1 VNFDFSD
8 DLKALREQ
16 ARKFLRERDARGAA
30 RRVLDAGGGYD
41 KALWQEIAQMG
52 WVGAAIP
59 EEYGGAGLGHL
70 GLCVL
75 AEELGCALA
84 PVPFSSSAYLAA
96 EALLIAG
103 SAAQKERYLP
113 RLASG
118 AMIGTL
124 ALAEGPGAVDAKS
137 LRASVA
143 DRRLTGV
150 KVPVPDGDSADLAIL
165 AARGDRPA
173 ERGLSL
179 FVVDLASTGVR
190 REAVKTIDPSRAHA
204 RLVFEGAAAEPLGA
218 AGEGVPLLRRLFDRA
233 AVLFAFEQLG
243 GAQAALDMAKAY
255 AIERYAF
262 GRPIGSFQ
270 AIKHKLADVYV
281 ATELARSNAYYSAWA
296 LSEDAADLPVAAAAA
311 RVAASEAF
319 SLAAKE
325 NIQTHG
331 GMGFTWAFDCHLYYR
346 RAKLLSLALGSPRE
360 WKDRLISHLETRN
373 DSALGGATG
382 IAP

>member
-8 DLKALREQ
+8 ELKSLRDQ
-16 ARKFLRERDARGAA
+16 ARKFLRERDAKRAA

-41 KALWQEIAQMG
+41 TALWQEIAQMG

-75 AEELGCALA
+75 AEELGYALA
-84 PVPFSSSAYLAA
+84 PLPFSSSAYLAA

-103 SAAQKERYLP
+103 SAAQKQRDLP
-113 RLASG
+113 KLASG
-118 AMIGTL
+118 AAIGTL

-143 DRRLTGV
+143 GGRLTGV
-150 KVPVPDGDSADLAIL
+150 KLPVPDGDSADLAIV
-165 AARGDRPA
+165 AARGERPA

-179 FVVDLASTGVR
+179 YVVDLTAAGVR
-190 REAVKTIDPSRAHA
+190 RETVETIDPSRAHA
-204 RLVFEGAAAEPLGA
+204 RLVFEGAPAEPLGA
-218 AGEGVPLLRRLFDRA
+218 AGEGLPLLRRLLDRA
-233 AVLFAFEQLG
+233 AVLFAFEQVG
-243 GAQAALDMAKAY
+243 GAQASLDMAKAY
-255 AIERYAF
+255 ALERYAF

-281 ATELARSNAYYSAWA
+281 ATELARSNAYYGAWA
-296 LSEDAADLPVAAAAA
+296 LSQDAADLPIAAAAA
-311 RVAASEAF
+311 RVSASEAF
-319 SLAAKE
+319 SLASRE

-331 GMGFTWAFDCHLYYR
+331 GMGFTWEFDCHLYYR

-360 WKDRLISHLETRN
+360 WKDRLITHLETRN
-373 DSALGGATG
+373 DGVGGATG